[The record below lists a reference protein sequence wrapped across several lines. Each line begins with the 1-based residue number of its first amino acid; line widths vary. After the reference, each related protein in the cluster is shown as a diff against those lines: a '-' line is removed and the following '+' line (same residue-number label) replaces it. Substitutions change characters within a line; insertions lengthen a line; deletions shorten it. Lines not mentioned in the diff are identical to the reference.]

1 MNADSDA
8 AAEIPQRWRLP
19 ADLHGAGKLRPCP
32 VFAQHVIRHV
42 EHVLLRRSLESPASR
57 LRSPVHFSRGGKQL
71 HSLHEIN
78 APARLCTWP
87 DLYVSAVANELHGPR
102 LAH

>member
-1 MNADSDA
+1 MSCLGARVKVRPRMSGQSVRF
-8 AAEIPQRWRLP
+8 QR
-19 ADLHGAGKLRPCP
+19 D
-32 VFAQHVIRHV
+32 
-42 EHVLLRRSLESPASR
+42 
-57 LRSPVHFSRGGKQL
+57 GKQL
-71 HSLHEIN
+71 HHLHEIN